1 MTEILDP
8 ERASALLENF
18 RAWLV
23 RLPKD
28 VELLS
33 SVLEGDALA
42 SDGKIKLASGLNY
55 LLKSIDLIDDGIA
68 GLGFLD
74 DAFVLRLVV
83 ARVPSEV
90 PEALS
95 ELRAEADLVLEFLGD
110 LRGRFDA
117 FLISLEETQVRG
129 RTPAE
134 IAEDPAVASEFVSEL
149 RSFSQRYECPAFTS
163 EPSSLVKL
171 RAFLNAKLPT

>member
-1 MTEILDP
+1 MTEILAP

-18 RAWLV
+18 RSWLV

-33 SVLEGDALA
+33 SVLEGETVSRD
-42 SDGKIKLASGLNY
+42 DKVKLAAGLNY

-68 GLGFLD
+68 GLGLLD
-74 DAFVLRLVV
+74 DAFVLRLAVGRLSSE
-83 ARVPSEV
+83 APSE
-90 PEALS
+90 LS
-95 ELRAEADLVLEFLGD
+95 ELRAESEVAVEFLGD

-117 FLISLEETQVRG
+117 FLVSLEETRVRG
-129 RTPAE
+129 RSPAE
-134 IAEDPAVASEFVSEL
+134 IADDPTIASELISEL
-149 RSFSQRYECPAFTS
+149 RSFAHRYECPAFAN